1 MSKFLKCCFHK
12 FSDVLKFVKKK
23 KKKWIGKVHPMQA
36 NTHVYDA
43 YHNSFDDL

>member
-12 FSDVLKFVKKK
+12 FSNFLKFVKKK
-23 KKKWIGKVHPMQA
+23 KKRIGKVHPTQA

-43 YHNSFDDL
+43 YHNSIDDL